1 MRRPRRVSGIT
12 VALATWAFV
21 CGIMV
26 NTAFGYTVHLQLEP
40 TVCAGTGQYWIT
52 ATTDAPLGLALW
64 GADVVWNT
72 GPPTA
77 MAIPAG
83 MATFARNNGLNNP
96 AGYGGT
102 VSGSTLL
109 QVGGAQNT
117 IGNVVANAPYP
128 VGMVVTGIGFGAP
141 VTVATGSAPWGTTIS
156 LANCF
161 ASVITGPAVAGV
173 YPVEAATTDCSG
185 VVTIVLAEP
194 PMILDSWVSR
204 LEHQAG
210 TFFDIGLSQAGG
222 AGKPLG
228 STTIP
233 SRNCERRIRGTA
245 LGYKLRCTF
254 DQAVSVPAG
263 SVTTNTGK
271 VATITNVSGNTWEF
285 AFVGANALTNPGK
298 YTITVSTAVTS
309 VPCGLPLVWGD
320 RDVDLYLLQGNVA
333 NAGDPAGL
341 LQVNTTDKSQ
351 LILKIGQTANLT
363 NFWYDISNVGT
374 LGSID
379 STDKS
384 QLILKIG
391 NQVVWP

>member
-1 MRRPRRVSGIT
+1 MTRRRRNWGSRALLGWVLVCSGAVD
-12 VALATWAFV
+12 VAQA
-21 CGIMV
+21 
-26 NTAFGYTVHLQLEP
+26 YTVRLQLVGGP
-40 TVCAGTGQYWIT
+40 STSYRIT
-52 ATTDAPLGLALW
+52 AVTDAPLGLALW
-64 GADVVWNT
+64 GTDVVWSA
-72 GPPTA
+72 GSPAPMSA
-77 MAIPAG
+77 PAG
-83 MATFARNNGLNNP
+83 MVTFVRNNGLNNP

-117 IGNVVANAPYP
+117 INNTTGNAPYP
-128 VGMVVTGIGFGAP
+128 VGVVVASVGYPAA
-141 VTVATGSAPWGTTIS
+141 VDVATGGAPPGTKIS
-156 LANCF
+156 LENCF
-161 ASVITGPAVAGV
+161 AGVITGPAVAGV
-173 YPVEAATTDCSG
+173 YPVEAATTNCGTPIWIIIDDFWPLI
-185 VVTIVLAEP
+185 T
-194 PMILDSWVSR
+194 DSWVSR
-204 LEHQAG
+204 LEHQTG

-245 LGYKLRCTF
+245 VGYKLRCTF
-254 DQAVSVPAG
+254 DRAVNVPAG
-263 SVTTNTGK
+263 SVTATPGNK
-271 VATITNVSGNTWEF
+271 VATITNVVGNTWEF
-285 AFVGANALTNPGK
+285 TFAGANALTNMAK
-298 YTITVSTAVTS
+298 NTITVSTAVTDA
-309 VPCGLPLVWGD
+309 VVGFALGGD

-363 NFWYDISNVGT
+363 NFWFDISNVGT